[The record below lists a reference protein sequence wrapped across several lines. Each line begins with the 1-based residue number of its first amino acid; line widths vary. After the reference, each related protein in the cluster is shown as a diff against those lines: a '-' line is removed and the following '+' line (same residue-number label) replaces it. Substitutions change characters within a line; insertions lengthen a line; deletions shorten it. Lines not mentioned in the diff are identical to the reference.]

1 MQIRLQGAETTKLLQ
16 RPTNPAGP
24 QVRVKSIL
32 KNKQQLQLIIL
43 GMHRINNRDLLI
55 CRVVAQSEQLV
66 NLIQTT

>member
-32 KNKQQLQLIIL
+32 KNKQQLQFNLN
-43 GMHRINNRDLLI
+43 MN
-55 CRVVAQSEQLV
+55 AKTQKLV
-66 NLIQTT
+66 RELSRTN